1 MKRPPQP
8 VPALDEA
15 QERGWFRRE
24 ERINVVPRL
33 LRRASAQVLVRPKL
47 VVPITEFAQR
57 QRQCCAPAELPL
69 LQQRLERAGE
79 ALDAPVLPRA
89 VQTVA
94 LMTKPAHAT
103 VMP

>member
-24 ERINVVPRL
+24 ERIHVVPRL
-33 LRRASAQVLVRPKL
+33 LRRAFAQVLVRPKL

-57 QRQCCAPAELPL
+57 QRQCCACAELPL
-69 LQQRLERAGE
+69 LQQRLARAE
-79 ALDAPVLPRA
+79 EVLDAPVLLRA
-89 VQTVA
+89 VQIVA
-94 LMTKPAHAT
+94 LMTKPVQT
-103 VMP
+103 TGIP